1 MSPDNQTKSAIEG
14 TETSPPHVLLHL
26 QTSPRMCHSRKK
38 AATHLRRESRED
50 LLVHAAASLTGLHNP
65 SQFRPCLCPRE
76 LLLRMV
82 WQEPEKHSTEH
93 LRHGTSGG
101 ELSSHKHTDGQ
112 SMGAQ
117 SAKCF
122 VGGSAVQNVL
132 GHRSKETSHAELR
145 GGQDLAAFE
154 KVLKKA
160 SCIGSRLRRNLT
172 SLL

>member
-82 WQEPEKHSTEH
+82 WQEPEK
-93 LRHGTSGG
+93 L
-101 ELSSHKHTDGQ
+101 LSNKEAWLVNSRARSD
-112 SMGAQ
+112 
-117 SAKCF
+117 
-122 VGGSAVQNVL
+122 VL
-132 GHRSKETSHAELR
+132 IR
-145 GGQDLAAFE
+145 GGVPFDGTFAPRDE
-154 KVLKKA
+154 
-160 SCIGSRLRRNLT
+160 RRRVI
-172 SLL
+172 

>member
-1 MSPDNQTKSAIEG
+1 
-14 TETSPPHVLLHL
+14 
-26 QTSPRMCHSRKK
+26 
-38 AATHLRRESRED
+38 
-50 LLVHAAASLTGLHNP
+50 
-65 SQFRPCLCPRE
+65 
-76 LLLRMV
+76 
-82 WQEPEKHSTEH
+82 
-93 LRHGTSGG
+93 
-101 ELSSHKHTDGQ
+101 
-112 SMGAQ
+112 MGAQ

-132 GHRSKETSHAELR
+132 GHRSKETSHAGEGSVSLPVKTKTQKDSPELR